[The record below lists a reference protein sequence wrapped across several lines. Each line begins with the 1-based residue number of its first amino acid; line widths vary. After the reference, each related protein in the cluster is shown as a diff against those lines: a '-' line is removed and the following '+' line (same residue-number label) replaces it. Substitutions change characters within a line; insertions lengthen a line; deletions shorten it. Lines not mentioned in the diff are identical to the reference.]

1 MNAEVEELDREVAL
15 IEGPTNNMALV
26 SAISK
31 AELDQQITTARAF
44 PRSLKKFVNECRDM
58 ACLNEKVAAECYYV
72 VPRGGKNIEGP
83 SIRLGEIVQSAWGNC
98 QSGARVVD
106 EGDEFVTA
114 QGVFYDLERNSKVT
128 MEVRRRI
135 TDREGRRFNADMIGV
150 TGNAACS
157 IALRNAIFRGIPKA
171 FWNDIYMEA
180 RKVAAGNIKS
190 LVTNR
195 TEALNWLARK
205 GVTEATVLAALG
217 VAGVEDIGLDEL
229 TTLRGMVTAIKD
241 EGVSVEVAFAP
252 KDAPPAGKPKTTAP
266 RARKKK
272 DEPKAAAEPTPS
284 ATPAASPKPDFT
296 PLTLDQQNAIADK
309 LKEEGVE
316 LNALL
321 AKYEVGRLE
330 ELSSAAYE
338 AILNTIGELSNA

>member
-1 MNAEVEELDREVAL
+1 MNAAAEEIDQGREIAVIGDTA
-15 IEGPTNNMALV
+15 NMALV

-58 ACLNEKVAAECYYV
+58 ACLNEKVASECYYV
-72 VPRGGKNIEGP
+72 LPRAGKNIEGP
-83 SIRLGEIVQSAWGNC
+83 SVRLGEIVQCAWGNC
-98 QSGARVVD
+98 QSGARVID
-106 EGDEFVTA
+106 EGDEFITA
-114 QGVFYDLERNSKVT
+114 QGVFYDLERNVKVT

-135 TDREGRRFNADMIGV
+135 TDAQGRRYKADMIGV

-171 FWNDIYMEA
+171 FWNDIYEEA

-195 TEALNWLARK
+195 TEALVWLARK
-205 GVTEATVLAALG
+205 GVTEAVVLKALG

-229 TTLRGMVTAIKD
+229 ATLRGMVTAIKD
-241 EGVSVEVAFAP
+241 EGISIETAFAP
-252 KDAPPAGKPKTTAP
+252 KDAPAMKPKTATP
-266 RARKKK
+266 KARKKK
-272 DEPKAAAEPTPS
+272 DDSKSAAP
-284 ATPAASPKPDFT
+284 PADGVVRI
-296 PLTLDQQNAIADK
+296 TLDQATVIADK

-316 LNALL
+316 LSLFLASFQIGAIEDLLIERYDTALK
-321 AKYEVGRLE
+321 AIDQ
-330 ELSSAAYE
+330 LSA
-338 AILNTIGELSNA
+338 GGG